1 MMTMIPPPHTQD
13 IDDGEQLDA
22 APLEAL
28 INEGEASEVCL
39 MTT

>member
-1 MMTMIPPPHTQD
+1 MPDDGVMTQD

-28 INEGEASEVCL
+28 VSEGEASEVI
-39 MTT
+39 TA